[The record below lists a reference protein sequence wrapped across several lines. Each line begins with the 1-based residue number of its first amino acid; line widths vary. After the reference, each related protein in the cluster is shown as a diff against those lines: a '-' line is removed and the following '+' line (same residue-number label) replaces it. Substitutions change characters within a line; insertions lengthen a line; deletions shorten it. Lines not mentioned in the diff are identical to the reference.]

1 MKRLLI
7 LIAAC
12 ITSLP
17 ATAGIRLQEG
27 RNDPLQW
34 QAIGSITISHKQN
47 FLPEIFKGFEGRKPE
62 KIGLL
67 PTKNSLNCKNILFTY
82 QNGTTSPIGESFL
95 PDGKVAYVEPPAD
108 AGTLSSLMLQCRG
121 DYDTVVRI
129 LVNRDKSE
137 AKGWE
142 KIGNSRTG
150 RGGVLVSMPFKVKS
164 IGLMPL
170 ETDARCT
177 SAKLFLADGQTQML
191 EIPPLAADRI
201 TAVDLP
207 SGSVKLRRIDFNC
220 ESGNPL
226 VHRFHLEAFARYV
239 AD

>member
-7 LIAAC
+7 LIVAC

-17 ATAGIRLQEG
+17 SIAGVRLQEG

-34 QAIGSITISHKQN
+34 QAIGSVTISHRQN
-47 FLPEIFKGFEGRKPE
+47 FLPEIFHDFEGRKPE

-67 PTKNSLNCKNILFTY
+67 PTKHAIDCKNILLTY
-82 QNGTTSPIGESFL
+82 QNGTTSHIGESFL
-95 PDGKVAYVEPPAD
+95 PDDRVAYVELPAD

-129 LVNRDKSE
+129 LANRDRSE
-137 AKGWE
+137 AKGWQ
-142 KIGNSRTG
+142 KLGNSRTG
-150 RGGVLVSMPFKVKS
+150 GGGVLVSLPFKVKS

-177 SAKLFLADGQTQML
+177 SAKLFLLDGQTQML
-191 EIPPLAADRI
+191 EIPPLTANRI

-207 SGSVKLRRIDFNC
+207 LGGIKLRKIDFNC
-220 ESGNPL
+220 ESENPL
-226 VHRFHLEAFARYV
+226 MHRFHLEAFARYV